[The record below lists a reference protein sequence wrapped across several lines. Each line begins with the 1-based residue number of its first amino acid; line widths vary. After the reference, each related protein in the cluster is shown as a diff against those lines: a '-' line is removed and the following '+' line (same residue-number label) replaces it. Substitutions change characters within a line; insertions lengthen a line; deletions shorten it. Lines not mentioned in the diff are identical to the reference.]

1 MTEGLRKNIAG
12 FGHQVGP
19 LASAKNLARL
29 GKISLLASSLGI
41 ELVPGIGLIDRTPG
55 IPGYER
61 NQVEDD
67 SDSVES
73 FSRNVQ
79 G

>member
-1 MTEGLRKNIAG
+1 MTEGFRKNIAG

-19 LASAKNLARL
+19 LASVKSQQLD
-29 GKISLLASSLGI
+29 I
-41 ELVPGIGLIDRTPG
+41 EMGNWTCRLIDRTPG
-55 IPGYER
+55 ISGYDI
-61 NQVEDD
+61 NHIEDD